1 MGRDHSVVA
10 GPPASEEGYMP
21 MDIQPFLQWAAPI
34 LSAIIVTVATASI
47 NAKIASSEKKRDEAR
62 TEREAERE
70 AEREE
75 RAEWRDRVEQQLRKH
90 GEFIAE
96 RDDWFE
102 WRRRIGESYAS
113 INDKLDKI
121 RDGTQTTMR
130 TDLIHLYE
138 KYTTRGWITPE
149 EKSAWFDMHAK
160 YSALD
165 ANGLIDSYKAKL
177 EMLPEREI

>member
-1 MGRDHSVVA
+1 
-10 GPPASEEGYMP
+10 MP
-21 MDIQPFLQWAAPI
+21 IDVQPFLQWAAPI
-34 LSAIIVTVATASI
+34 ASTVIITACTALI
-47 NAKIASSEKKRDEAR
+47 NRWMEQSKRDAKAR
-62 TEREAERE
+62 E
-70 AEREE
+70 EREE
-75 RAEWRDRVEQQLRKH
+75 LNRQETKEWRKRVEEQLRTH

-96 RDDWFE
+96 RDDWFK
-102 WRRRIGESYAS
+102 WRKRIGESYAS

-138 KYTTRGWITPE
+138 KYATRGWITPE

>member
-1 MGRDHSVVA
+1 
-10 GPPASEEGYMP
+10 MP
-21 MDIQPFLQWAAPI
+21 IDVQPFLQWAAPI
-34 LSAIIVTVATASI
+34 LSTIIVTITTASI
-47 NAKIASSEKKRDEAR
+47 NAKIASGEKKRDEAR
-62 TEREAERE
+62 SERD
-70 AEREE
+70 EE
-75 RAEWRDRVEQQLRKH
+75 RKRVEEWRKRVEEQLRTH

-102 WRRRIGESYAS
+102 WRRRIGESYES

-149 EKSAWFDMHAK
+149 EKSAWFDMHSK